1 MHSSGG
7 DSNDVDGI
15 NDVVGAGTNDDY
27 DDICGD
33 GSRDWSS
40 EENQRSKN
48 EVLFATLSCDSW
60 VCSNRKAKTH
70 FPCLS

>member
-7 DSNDVDGI
+7 DNNDVDGI

-33 GSRDWSS
+33 GSRY
-40 EENQRSKN
+40 
-48 EVLFATLSCDSW
+48 
-60 VCSNRKAKTH
+60 
-70 FPCLS
+70 